1 MRLFCE
7 KQSFFQALSLVQK
20 AINSQNTLPI
30 LGNILLKAEGQ
41 SLFLSAT
48 NLEIAISTKISATI
62 KNEGSITIPARLIVN
77 YVSFLKDGEL
87 DIFVESGETMCISSK
102 GSKTKIKGLP
112 SSDFPEFPKVEKEFI
127 FTFSTKEFQKSNER
141 VVFSCANTSIRPIL
155 SGALFWVKGKEACL
169 VATDSYRLGEQKI
182 HLSSKE
188 EREVKVIIPSRTLQ
202 ELSRILG
209 VYPEEKV
216 EVIVSKNQILF
227 IVKNTEI
234 SSRLI
239 EGNFPDYEQIIPKE
253 KRIMVEVQTDEFILG
268 IKRVGIFAK
277 ENNNNIRIFVNDEKI
292 SITTDATEIGSDEC
306 EIPVKGSGGQEQE
319 EVSLNAQYV
328 LDILQSIEEKEILFL
343 VNERLSPVLFK
354 PKTGDEY
361 VHIIMPLKV

>member
-7 KQSFFQALSLVQK
+7 KQVFFQALSLVQK

-41 SLFLSAT
+41 NLFLSAT
-48 NLEIAISTKISATI
+48 NLEIAISTKISASV

-77 YVSFLKDGEL
+77 YVSFLKEGEIE
-87 DIFVESGETMCISSK
+87 IFVESGETICLSSK
-102 GSKTKIKGLP
+102 GSKTRIKGLP
-112 SSDFPEFPKVEKEFI
+112 SSDFPEFPKVEKEFS
-127 FTFSTKEFQKSNER
+127 FTFSAKEFQNSIEK
-141 VVFSCANTSIRPIL
+141 VVFSCANTSTRPIL
-155 SGALFWVKGKEACL
+155 SGALFWVKQKEACL
-169 VATDSYRLGEQKI
+169 VATDSYRLSEQKI
-182 HLSSKE
+182 PFSSEEEKE
-188 EREVKVIIPSRTLQ
+188 VRVIIPARTLQ

-216 EVIVSKNQILF
+216 EIIISKNQIF
-227 IVKNTEI
+227 FKVKNTEI
-234 SSRLI
+234 TSRLI

-253 KRIMVEVQTDEFILG
+253 KRISVKIQKEEFILG

-277 ENNNNIRIFVNDEKI
+277 ENNNNIRISVNEERLL
-292 SITTDATEIGSDEC
+292 ITTDATEIGSDEC
-306 EIPVKGSGGQEQE
+306 EIGVEGVGTPE

-328 LDILQSIEEKEILFL
+328 LDLLQSINEKEIFFSI
-343 VNERLSPVLFK
+343 NEKLSPVLFK
-354 PKTGDEY
+354 SKTEDGY